1 MSVKM
6 ACVIGRGTV
15 INTLAGERKV
25 FKCLFTLSIL
35 FLCVVFASC
44 IPTIFFF
51 NFQNNFYYFTQS
63 PESLVNSTRLHI
75 SPEILA
81 ISQFASL
88 PSCLSLSLSI
98 CPKAL
103 LALHFPSSLHI
114 TASLAFSNQ
123 AG

>member
-1 MSVKM
+1 MANTVSVKIS
-6 ACVIGRGTV
+6 CVIGSGTV
-15 INTLAGERKV
+15 ISTLAGEIKV

-35 FLCVVFASC
+35 FLCVVFALC
-44 IPTIFFF
+44 IPTIFFL
-51 NFQNNFYYFTQS
+51 NFQNNFHYFTQS

-81 ISQFASL
+81 ISQL
-88 PSCLSLSLSI
+88 LVI

>member
-6 ACVIGRGTV
+6 ACVLGRGTV

-25 FKCLFTLSIL
+25 FKCLSTLSIL
-35 FLCVVFASC
+35 FLYVVLC
-44 IPTIFFF
+44 MPTIFFF
-51 NFQNNFYYFTQS
+51 NFQNNFDYFTQS

-88 PSCLSLSLSI
+88 PSCLSLSV